1 MRDPKQDDLIDF
13 VSVQHHVEGAGEP
26 ISIEYFRR
34 HKKTYW
40 ILNLCAH

>member
-1 MRDPKQDDLIDF
+1 MCDPKQYDIIDF
-13 VSVQHHVEGAGEP
+13 VSVQGHVEGAGEP
-26 ISIEYFRR
+26 ISVENFRR